1 MQDRT
6 IGTALASS
14 SPNNGLF
21 ELFVF
26 LHCNHRVS
34 RQDGRHTLSLLSRS
48 FSTCWASYVPQSFT
62 DLVVIKTPTL
72 RRISTI
78 FIPVRISTQVI
89 LKDLQNYHTSGACLL
104 WWLRYSQNLWDLI
117 QWICYRQWIIP
128 GYSIFCRD
136 REDLGEGVIVAVKGN
151 IQTSRPLDLE
161 REDTELVVV
170 EER

>member
-1 MQDRT
+1 MVY
-6 IGTALASS
+6 L
-14 SPNNGLF
+14 NCLF
-21 ELFVF
+21 FYIVIIKLVGKMAATRC
-26 LHCNHRVS
+26 LC
-34 RQDGRHTLSLLSRS
+34 SLVI

-72 RRISTI
+72 RRTSTI

-89 LKDLQNYHTSGACLL
+89 LQDLQITILQELVYCGDFDIV
-104 WWLRYSQNLWDLI
+104 R
-117 QWICYRQWIIP
+117 ICETWFNESVIDSEIIP

-151 IQTSRPLDLE
+151 IQTSRRLDLE